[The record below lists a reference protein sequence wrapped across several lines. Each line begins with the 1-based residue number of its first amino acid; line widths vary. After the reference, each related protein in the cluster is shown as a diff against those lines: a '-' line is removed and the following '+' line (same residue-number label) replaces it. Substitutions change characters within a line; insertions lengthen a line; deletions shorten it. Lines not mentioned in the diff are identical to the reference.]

1 LNLELGDE
9 AKVVSEEQAD
19 SIWVR
24 ALFSSLYLLEEY
36 IMAQPPG
43 TTHPDLGSRLSH
55 HLPQQC
61 TAGIF
66 QTLADKSDHDARIQ
80 AAACLRQC
88 NP

>member
-9 AKVVSEEQAD
+9 AKVVSEEQA
-19 SIWVR
+19 
-24 ALFSSLYLLEEY
+24 SLYLLEEY